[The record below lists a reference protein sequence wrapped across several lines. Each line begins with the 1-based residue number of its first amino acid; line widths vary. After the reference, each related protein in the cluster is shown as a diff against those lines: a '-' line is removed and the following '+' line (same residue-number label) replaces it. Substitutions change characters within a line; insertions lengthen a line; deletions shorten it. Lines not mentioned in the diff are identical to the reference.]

1 MIKSRNNELG
11 KKVYHEARSQT
22 NKQTNKQS
30 GEPDSVLVKDNCGD
44 LDICGIIVLCSL
56 RVATIGCQL

>member
-1 MIKSRNNELG
+1 MKRG
-11 KKVYHEARSQT
+11 H
-22 NKQTNKQS
+22 KQTNKQS